1 MNVRTIILEI
11 LTILSSFSTLVCC
24 ALPAA
29 LVTIGAGAALASV
42 VTAVPQLVWLSEH
55 KIPLFAF
62 AGLMLVLSG
71 VSAYRNRNAPCPADP
86 AQAKSCMRLRR
97 WSARIFYFSAVLYVI
112 GFFFA
117 FLACPGPVETDSSTQ
132 CQSRYV
138 RRWMGAASVAA
149 MRVCNPDRSPVGINR

>member
-1 MNVRTIILEI
+1 MNVRTVILEI

-29 LVTIGAGAALASV
+29 LVSIGAGAALASV
-42 VTAVPQLVWLSEH
+42 ITAVPQLVWLSEH
-55 KIPLFAF
+55 KLPLFAF
-62 AGLMLVLSG
+62 GGLTLVLSG

-97 WSARIFYFSAVLYVI
+97 WSARIFYFSGVLYVI

-117 FLACPGPVETDSSTQ
+117 FLL
-132 CQSRYV
+132 SRI
-138 RRWMGAASVAA
+138 G
-149 MRVCNPDRSPVGINR
+149 

>member
-11 LTILSSFSTLVCC
+11 LTILSSFSTLACC

-29 LVTIGAGAALASV
+29 LVSIGAGAALASV

-62 AGLMLVLSG
+62 AGFMLALSG

-86 AQAKSCMRLRR
+86 
-97 WSARIFYFSAVLYVI
+97 SASKVLYATAALVGTHFLFLRGVI
-112 GFFFA
+112 RHRLFFRVRA
-117 FLACPGPVETDSSTQ
+117 LSSCLKSPMLAP
-132 CQSRYV
+132 SRILH
-138 RRWMGAASVAA
+138 
-149 MRVCNPDRSPVGINR
+149 C

>member
-1 MNVRTIILEI
+1 MNLRNIVLEI

-29 LVTIGAGAALASV
+29 LVSIGAGAALASV

-62 AGLMLVLSG
+62 AGFMLVLSG
-71 VSAYRNRNAPCPADP
+71 ASAYRNRNAPCPADP

-97 WSARIFYFSAVLYVI
+97 WSAPIFCFSAVLYVI

-117 FLACPGPVETDSSTQ
+117 FLL
-132 CQSRYV
+132 SR
-138 RRWMGAASVAA
+138 MTS
-149 MRVCNPDRSPVGINR
+149 

>member
-1 MNVRTIILEI
+1 MSLRTIVLEI

-29 LVTIGAGAALASV
+29 LVSIGAGAALASV
-42 VTAVPQLVWLSEH
+42 VAAAPQLVWLSEH

-71 VSAYRNRNAPCPADP
+71 ASAYRSRNAPCPANP
-86 AQAKSCMRLRR
+86 AQAASCMRLRR
-97 WSARIFYFSAVLYVI
+97 WSARIFCFSAAVYAI

-117 FLACPGPVETDSSTQ
+117 FLV
-132 CQSRYV
+132 SRL
-138 RRWMGAASVAA
+138 
-149 MRVCNPDRSPVGINR
+149 I